1 MQVQRRVLRESDFF
15 DGGRAEELY
24 IGIRR
29 VCLETLEVD
38 FLGGRYTRF
47 VPGAD
52 SDYVY
57 ARPFAP
63 KITRHDITLLRVR
76 ISFKYASS
84 SPYLSYKSYIAPL
97 LLPVVAQSL
106 ALIKSYEE
114 IVCPITK
121 SRSSQDKCGEHT
133 YTTTPALLSLYSRYV
148 QVDIAIRVL
157 ALQPM
162 WSLLVHHLQAFASEV
177 LSRWR
182 IAIINGNFGG
192 SL

>member
-1 MQVQRRVLRESDFF
+1 M
-15 DGGRAEELY
+15 
-24 IGIRR
+24 
-29 VCLETLEVD
+29 
-38 FLGGRYTRF
+38 
-47 VPGAD
+47 PGAD

-76 ISFKYASS
+76 ISSKYASS

-192 SL
+192 SF